1 MRQLLAKDLLIL
13 RRSRLLVSVLI
24 VYPIAISLLIG
35 LAISR
40 APAKP
45 KVAIVDETRPG
56 QTVQVGSRRV
66 QVSQYADRLFS
77 QVQAVHASS
86 RAQAVKDVKAGTVLA
101 AVVIPYDIAARLTSG
116 ISQAH
121 LEVLYDGDALEQ
133 SLVQSQLDAALAQAN
148 LGFSEQIQ
156 QAAAQAIALILKG
169 GNLGIL
175 GAPPNL
181 IGLSQTPTALRAI
194 IAREPSGSRRAK
206 LERIESLASFA
217 AQNLSTSSKLLAT
230 VSQPIKVQSTLL
242 HGRRTPLNTFAVVV
256 AVSVSLMF
264 VCVLLAAGSVALE
277 REEHTLARLVRG
289 PAGGR
294 RRHDDGG
301 RRRSAEA
308 RVVGARR
315 PSTRARGTA
324 LITREGL
331 LAEKLV
337 LAAGC
342 AFVLAFAM
350 LAAIS
355 AFVALDWSR
364 VGEWLLA
371 LALGALAFAAL
382 GIAIGA
388 LAREVRAASLLA
400 FLLSLPLA
408 FLALVPS
415 GSVAHGL
422 YDAIA
427 AISFVFPFKASL
439 QALDTAV
446 NGAAPALT
454 GSLAHLLGLIALF
467 LALARVGL
475 RRLD

>member
-1 MRQLLAKDLLIL
+1 MRWLLRKDLLIL
-13 RRSRLLVSVLI
+13 RRSRLLVGVLV
-24 VYPIAISLLIG
+24 VYPIAIALLIG

-45 KVAIVDETRPG
+45 KVAIVDETPPG

-66 QVSQYADRLFS
+66 QVGAYADQLFS
-77 QVQAVHASS
+77 QVQAVHVPS
-86 RAQAVKDVKAGTVLA
+86 RAQAVREVQDGAVLA
-101 AVVIPYDIAARLTSG
+101 AVLIPYDIAARLSTGLAQGS
-116 ISQAH
+116 

-133 SLVQSQLDAALAQAN
+133 SLVQSQLDSALAQAN

-156 QAAAQAIALILKG
+156 QAAAQAIALLLKG
-169 GNLGIL
+169 GNLGVL

-181 IGLSQTPTALRAI
+181 IGLGATPAALRSI
-194 IAREPSGSRRAK
+194 IAQEPHGPRRSE
-206 LERIESLASFA
+206 LERIESLAGFA
-217 AQNLSTSSKLLAT
+217 AQNLAQSSRLLAT
-230 VSQPIKVQSTLL
+230 VSQPIKVRSTLL

-264 VCVLLAAGSVALE
+264 VCVLLAAGGVALE

-289 PAGGR
+289 TAGAR
-294 RRHDDGG
+294 PP
-301 RRRSAEA
+301 RSGEQS
-308 RVVGARR
+308 RSSRIRARR
-315 PSTRARGTA
+315 PTRASGA
-324 LITREGL
+324 LIAREEL
-331 LAEKLV
+331 LAEKLL

-342 AFVLAFAM
+342 AFMLAFAM
-350 LAAIS
+350 LAGIS
-355 AFVALDWSR
+355 AFVTLDWSR
-364 VGEWLLA
+364 IAAWLIA
-371 LALGALAFAAL
+371 LAFAALAFAAL

-415 GSVAHGL
+415 GSVTHAL

-427 AISFVFPFKASL
+427 AISFAFPFKASL
-439 QALDTAV
+439 EALDTAV
-446 NGAAPALT
+446 NGAAPALA
-454 GSLAHLLGLIALF
+454 GSLVHLAGLIAAF
-467 LALARVGL
+467 SALARLGL